1 MATGTEHLPAG
12 SFGLAAIVKNELQH
26 LRSHWLWVLLLGVLL
41 IVVGTAAIVVPSVT
55 VGTTFAVTLFLGAL
69 LMISGVATIVS
80 AFWIGRWGGFLVQL
94 LVGLLYLAC
103 GFMMT
108 ENPVVSALTI
118 TIFIAVS
125 FIVLGTF
132 RCVGALMMRYPQWGW
147 SLLNGAVTLLAGI
160 IIYRQLPLDALW
172 VVGLLVGLELLFNG
186 WTWTMLALF
195 LRALPADH
203 ATPAAGPGPA
213 TS

>member
-1 MATGTEHLPAG
+1 M
-12 SFGLAAIVKNELQH
+12 
-26 LRSHWLWVLLLGVLL
+26 LLLGVLL

-69 LMISGVATIVS
+69 LMVSGVATIVS

-103 GFMMT
+103 GFLMT

-132 RCVGALMMRYPQWGW
+132 RSVGALVMRYPQWGW

-160 IIYRQLPLDALW
+160 IIYRQLPSDALW

-203 ATPAAGPGPA
+203 TSAVTSAGPT